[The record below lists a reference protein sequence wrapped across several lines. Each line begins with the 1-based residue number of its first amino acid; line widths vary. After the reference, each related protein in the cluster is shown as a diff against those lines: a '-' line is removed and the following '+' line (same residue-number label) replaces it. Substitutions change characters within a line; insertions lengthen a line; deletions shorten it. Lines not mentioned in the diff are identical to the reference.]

1 MRTVTWVI
9 LPSVLLPM
17 TPMALVRP
25 SPMMFRDDMS
35 TSKASSPAGIRRDA
49 LLFYYVVFGAL
60 HELSHVFTAAFLHV
74 LLFGRHHLG
83 AFLRGFFADGF
94 SAVLFRTIFA
104 RQSFVPL
111 SLPLDVD
118 DSSNVAVFEALI
130 RHSGWLFSVIAAVTL
145 LAYTHRC
152 PGRSK
157 LSTESIAI
165 ASIITAIEA
174 VWTDLLR
181 LPVIPLFGPA
191 SQHYAGLTTFFCGN
205 FGLIVINSAWTS
217 KDNGRHALD
226 LLERMVNVTMMR
238 GAQSG
243 GVITYC
249 RSKRLPA
256 KANPVVGVRSRVVN
270 KKRTDLSKL
279 IRAKV
284 KGDLFDS
291 FTHSFPSDGF
301 VPFFSGHTRFATS
314 SKATFDGTHPQRW
327 TPPTLRRFYNFSIIP
342 DRTVAVDASTST
354 SFSPFSKSAADKDFP
369 RLVRTETYVTHNGDF
384 DFFDLNGKTYD
395 LDVIQKWLPIATS
408 AALPATVDS
417 ACIAGFIDLIRC
429 QGW

>member
-1 MRTVTWVI
+1 MTFNNAVMPKE
-9 LPSVLLPM
+9 PSVPG
-17 TPMALVRP
+17 VRYN
-25 SPMMFRDDMS
+25 
-35 TSKASSPAGIRRDA
+35 A

-60 HELSHVFTAAFLHV
+60 HECAHVITAALLHV
-74 LLFGRHHLG
+74 LLYGSHHLD
-83 AFLRGFFADGF
+83 AFLRSFFADGVPTVIF
-94 SAVLFRTIFA
+94 RAVFA
-104 RQSFVPL
+104 RQTVVPL
-111 SLPLDVD
+111 VTSLEVGNNDRSD
-118 DSSNVAVFEALI
+118 ALFI
-130 RHSGWLFSVIAAVTL
+130 ETMARHSGWMFSVIVAAV
-145 LAYTHRC
+145 LAYVYIDAYSHRA
-152 PGRSK
+152 K
-157 LSTESIAI
+157 LGTSTGSTVIIA
-165 ASIITAIEA
+165 ATITAVEA
-174 VWTDLLR
+174 VWTDLLC

-191 SQHYAGLTTFFCGN
+191 SPGITFFCGN

-226 LLERMVNVTMMR
+226 LLEQMVNVTMMR

-256 KANPVVGVRSRVVN
+256 KGHPMVGVHSRVVN

-279 IRAKV
+279 IRSKV
-284 KGDLFDS
+284 KGDVFDS
-291 FTHSFPSDGF
+291 LSNSFPSDGF

-327 TPPTLRRFYNFSIIP
+327 TPPTLRRFYNFSIVP

-354 SFSPFSKSAADKDFP
+354 SFSPLSKSTADKDFP
-369 RLVRTETYVTHNGDF
+369 RFIRCENYVTHNGDF
-384 DFFDLNGKTYD
+384 DFYDVNGKTYD
-395 LDVIQKWLPIATS
+395 LDVLQKWLPIATS

-417 ACIAGFIDLIRC
+417 VCIAGFIDLIRC